1 MVVANSPLRLSSWN
15 NIGNTIERAVL
26 NPLWQE
32 PEPFRLAE
40 LWSPLAI
47 FLLSRL
53 YVLCMF
59 LGVSRLTK
67 STLTRLLKS
76 WDSSW
81 YLSVA
86 QHGYVTTIPP
96 GSGDIA
102 QCNLGFFP
110 LWPLLIRL
118 VHAVTGLSWPTSAIA
133 ATFVSGSM
141 AAIAVWLLLRSTGT
155 LSASRRGLSLVMFTP
170 GAIAL
175 TLLYSE
181 GLIVTFGFIALLL
194 VRRRQWEGAA
204 IAAALCSLCDPV
216 GGAAVAAVIIVA
228 LWTAYREKS
237 WRSLSAVAIAPLGI
251 ISFFTYLHFHAGSFF
266 AWFNAQRTG
275 WQGGTYFLGAPK
287 AIVAFIQHG
296 FFNLNPPVKTLSL
309 LFAIAILILFFR
321 VKPPLSVVAYS
332 ITVLFLG
339 LLSPIIGITPRL
351 LLRDSPM
358 LALVGSR
365 LNRRWFGIVLA
376 GSCAIL
382 GYLVIVSATIV
393 WTP

>member
-1 MVVANSPLRLSSWN
+1 MANSPLRLSLWKKV
-15 NIGNTIERAVL
+15 GTRMEHAVL
-26 NPLWQE
+26 NPQWDQ
-32 PEPFRLAE
+32 PEPFRLQE
-40 LWSPLAI
+40 LWSPVAI

-53 YVLCMF
+53 YVVCMF

-67 STLTRLLKS
+67 NTLTNLLES

-81 YLSVA
+81 YISVA
-86 QHGYVTTIPP
+86 QHGYATSIPH
-96 GSGDIA
+96 GSGDVA

-110 LWPLLIRL
+110 LWPLLIRF
-118 VHAVTGLSWPTSAIA
+118 VHAVTGLSWPTSAVA
-133 ATFVSGSM
+133 ATFVSGTA
-141 AAIAVWLLLRSTGT
+141 AAIAVWLLLRSTST

-181 GLIVTFGFIALLL
+181 GLIVTFGFLALFLL
-194 VRRRQWEGAA
+194 RRRQWEGAA
-204 IAAALCSLCDPV
+204 LAAALCSLCDPV

-228 LWTAYREKS
+228 LWTVYREHS
-237 WRSLSAVAIAPLGI
+237 WRPLSVLAIAPLGVLT
-251 ISFFTYLHFHAGSFF
+251 FFSYLYFHAGSFF

-287 AIVAFIQHG
+287 AVMAFISHG
-296 FFNLNPPVKTLSL
+296 FSNLNPPVKSLSL
-309 LFAIAILILFFR
+309 IFAVAILILFVR
-321 VKPPLSVVAYS
+321 IKPPLSVIAYS
-332 ITVLFLG
+332 VAVLFLG

-365 LNRRWFGIVLA
+365 LNRRWFGVVLA
-376 GSCAIL
+376 GSCAVL

>member
-1 MVVANSPLRLSSWN
+1 MANSPLRLSLWN
-15 NIGNTIERAVL
+15 KVGNRMEREVL
-26 NPLWQE
+26 NPQWEQA
-32 PEPFRLAE
+32 EPFRLRE
-40 LWSPLAI
+40 LWSPVAI

-67 STLTRLLKS
+67 NTLTKLLKS

-96 GSGDIA
+96 GSGDPA

-118 VHAVTGLSWPTSAIA
+118 VHAITGLSWPTSAVA
-133 ATFVSGSM
+133 ATFVSGTT
-141 AAIAVWLLLRSTGT
+141 AAIAVWLFLRSTGT

-181 GLIVTFGFIALLL
+181 GLIVTFGFLALLL
-194 VRRRQWEGAA
+194 VRRRQWEAAA

-216 GGAAVAAVIIVA
+216 GGAAVAAVIFVA
-228 LWTAYREKS
+228 LWTAYREKT
-237 WRSLSAVAIAPLGI
+237 WRPLSAVAIAPLGI
-251 ISFFTYLHFHAGSFF
+251 LSFFTYLYVHAGSFF

-287 AIVAFIQHG
+287 AITAFFHHG
-296 FFNLNPPVKTLSL
+296 FVNLNPPVKTLSL

-365 LNRRWFGIVLA
+365 LNRRWFGVVLA